1 MMCELRFEMQEED
14 IAVIDAYCSATGRC
28 RTEVVREI
36 LAGWAK
42 DKLHEATLILR
53 VAGHNPVRSE
63 SDSGRTGI
71 RPESKL

>member
-1 MMCELRFEMQEED
+1 MPDED

-36 LAGWAK
+36 LAAWAK

-53 VAGHNPVRSE
+53 VSGRNPVRSE
-63 SDSGRTGI
+63 SDSGRTGT
-71 RPESKL
+71 RPESIR